1 MRSTP
6 GTLLLGF
13 SSTVSGIL
21 LLIIPLMAI
30 AASETVKALD
40 FHSARWWGLFIFV
53 QLITLLGY
61 AASSLSQ
68 WAGWIDGTVLA
79 RLTIIQGVACSLMAG
94 NIAFLLGVHY
104 MQVTEVQ
111 ALIASGAGGYGGDKL
126 LTPLLNRIFGKATGD
141 K

>member
-1 MRSTP
+1 MRSIP
-6 GTLLLGF
+6 GIQRLSCSFIGSIVLLLF
-13 SSTVSGIL
+13 V
-21 LLIIPLMAI
+21 PLAAMA
-30 AASETVKALD
+30 AGETVKALD
-40 FHSARWWGLFIFV
+40 FHSGRWWGLFLFV

-68 WAGWIDGTVLA
+68 WAGWIDGTILA
-79 RLTIIQGVACSLMAG
+79 KLQIIQGVACALMAG

-104 MQVTEVQ
+104 AQVTEVQ

>member
-1 MRSTP
+1 MA
-6 GTLLLGF
+6 
-13 SSTVSGIL
+13 
-21 LLIIPLMAI
+21 IPLAAAGATDMA
-30 AASETVKALD
+30 KALD
-40 FHSARWWGLFIFV
+40 LGSARWWGLFLFA

-68 WAGWIDGTVLA
+68 WAGWVDGTVLA
-79 RLTIIQGVACSLMAG
+79 KLTIIQGVACSLMAG
-94 NIAFLLGVHY
+94 NIAFLLGLHY
-104 MQVTEVQ
+104 AQVTEVQ